1 MLTLYT
7 FNMGTWLIHKGS
19 GIGVKDCLEV
29 LKIYIYCNVFVTYIK
44 PLPHIVAVQIQ
55 AIVVSWKQCLIV
67 IAFYCF
73 LPVQYL
79 IIYLYSNKLHSAD
92 IFYKQHIKI
101 FVLSKL

>member
-1 MLTLYT
+1 MPVV
-7 FNMGTWLIHKGS
+7 M
-19 GIGVKDCLEV
+19 CV
-29 LKIYIYCNVFVTYIK
+29 LGHVLSCYGY
-44 PLPHIVAVQIQ
+44 AVP
-55 AIVVSWKQCLIV
+55 
-67 IAFYCF
+67 AFYCF